1 MFINDYQTSDAC
13 AARYRAYDIHGNP
26 VGVHEEQLP
35 AIVDQRAA
43 NLAFAAH
50 VQLIRMY
57 ADDTDVL
64 TLARTAERAAL
75 DMIRSR

>member
-1 MFINDYQTSDAC
+1 MTTFLDT
-13 AARYRAYDIHGNP
+13 ARDIAETYGSTLHFRGDP
-26 VGVHEEQLP
+26 LVEEQLP
-35 AIVDQRAA
+35 ATVDQRAA

-75 DMIRSR
+75 DMIRGR

>member
-1 MFINDYQTSDAC
+1 MKAYEETALDLVRTYGGARHFRFI
-13 AARYRAYDIHGNP
+13 P
-26 VGVHEEQLP
+26 LVEEQLP
-35 AIVDQRAA
+35 ATVDQRAA